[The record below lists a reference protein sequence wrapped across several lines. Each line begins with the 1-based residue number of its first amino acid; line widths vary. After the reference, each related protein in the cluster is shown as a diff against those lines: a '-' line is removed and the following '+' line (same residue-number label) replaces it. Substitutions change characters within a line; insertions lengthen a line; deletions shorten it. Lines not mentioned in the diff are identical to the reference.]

1 MNPPIPMLHRMFVLA
16 LNTYR
21 EAVRA
26 RILHGLF
33 GLALAT
39 GAYSLIVGAYAL
51 QEQLRVVSDLG
62 AASASLYA
70 VFVAVVL
77 GATSLYRELE
87 LKTIFPILAR
97 PLHRAEYLVGKYLG
111 TLLTLAVFVAA
122 YTGFLLFALGA
133 LARGGI
139 QGALTI
145 PLGIL
150 NVGLVLGWRL
160 PRLRTWLP
168 IPVAFALLALGAW
181 YALDAPDDRRVLLG
195 AGLLTFLEVCVVC
208 AIATVFASFS
218 SPFLTALLTLGIVV
232 LGRSADTLARLP
244 ARVFGATIKR
254 IAGVLSDVLPNLM
267 AYVPPRTLLTGEAA
281 GVSYWPYTGAAA
293 LQAVAWSVGLL
304 ALAAVIFKRRDFL

>member
-1 MNPPIPMLHRMFVLA
+1 MLHRLFVVA

-26 RILHGLF
+26 RVLHGLF
-33 GLALAT
+33 GLALTT
-39 GAYSLIVGAYAL
+39 GAYSLVVGAYAL

-70 VFVAVVL
+70 VLVAVVL

-133 LARGGI
+133 IASETLVSAV
-139 QGALTI
+139 AI
-145 PLGIL
+145 PLGVSAVALI
-150 NVGLVLGWRL
+150 VGWRA

-168 IPVAFALLALGAW
+168 IPVAIVLLAWGAW
-181 YALDAPDDRRVLLG
+181 YSVDAPDDRRVLLG
-195 AGLLTFLEVCVVC
+195 SALLTFLEVCVVC
-208 AIATVFASFS
+208 AVATVFASFS
-218 SPFLTALLTLGIVV
+218 SPFLTALFTLSFVV
-232 LGRSADTLARLP
+232 MGRSADTLARLP
-244 ARVFGATIKR
+244 ERVFGATIKR
-254 IAGVLSDVLPNLM
+254 TAGALSEVLPNLM
-267 AYVPPRTLLTGEAA
+267 TYVPPRTLLTGEAV
-281 GVSYWPYTGAAA
+281 GVSYWPYTAAA
-293 LQAVAWSVGLL
+293 AFQALGWAVGLL
-304 ALAAVIFKRRDFL
+304 ALSAIIFKRRDFL